1 MNIIVLSGDYAKIHA
16 AVMLALVAGSLDMPV
31 NVFVSMEALPAFHQD
46 PGVRATVGKGPVGQ
60 KLADAGGEDYLGLL
74 SQAKTLGDVTVYA
87 CSLVADLYQWTLAD
101 LAPVF
106 DDMMGIAGFLGKASS
121 GTTIAL

>member
-16 AVMLALVAGSLDMPV
+16 AAMLAMVAGSLDMPV
-31 NVFVSMEALPAFHQD
+31 NLFVSMEALPAFHAD
-46 PGVRATVGKGPVGQ
+46 PAIRASVSKGQVGR
-60 KLADAGGEDYLGLL
+60 KLEASGGEDYLGIL
-74 SQAKTLGDVTVYA
+74 SQSKTFGNVSVYA
-87 CSLVADLYQWTLAD
+87 CSLVADLYGWTLAD

-106 DDMMGIAGFLGKASS
+106 DEMMGISGFLGKASS